1 MGNVGIGEILV
12 IVLVVLL
19 VFGPNKLPEI
29 MRSLGKAY
37 RVFQDETQK
46 ARETLRESF
55 EPRASPTPPGPGII
69 DTPDETTP
77 PETTPPDRE
86 HEDTGR
92 SGRGCSGRSR
102 ASLPPE

>member
-46 ARETLRESF
+46 AKDTLRESF
-55 EPRASPTPPGPGII
+55 EPPPANPTPPGPGII
-69 DTPDETTP
+69 DQPDEQP
-77 PETTPPDRE
+77 VPPPDRA
-86 HEDTGR
+86 HEDT
-92 SGRGCSGRSR
+92 
-102 ASLPPE
+102 

>member
-19 VFGPNKLPEI
+19 VFGPNRLPEI

-55 EPRASPTPPGPGII
+55 EPRANPTPPGPGII

-86 HEDTGR
+86 HEDT
-92 SGRGCSGRSR
+92 
-102 ASLPPE
+102 

>member
-1 MGNVGIGEILV
+1 MGSVGLGEILV

-46 ARETLRESF
+46 AKETLRESF
-55 EPRASPTPPGPGII
+55 DVRATPTPPGPGII
-69 DTPDETTP
+69 DTPDEQPAPTP
-77 PETTPPDRE
+77 EPDRT
-86 HEDTGR
+86 HEDT
-92 SGRGCSGRSR
+92 
-102 ASLPPE
+102 